1 MLSRTGTI
9 KDVAAWEILDSRGN
23 PTVAV
28 EVKLF
33 DGTAAVACVPS
44 GASTGT
50 YEALELRDGDKKRY
64 GGLGVLQAVKNVNQE
79 IRAAVVGIS
88 ITDQATIDQ
97 KMIDLDG
104 TEDKSRLGA
113 NAILGVSLAAAHA
126 AAKFLNVPLYRHLGG
141 GAACTLPVPMFNIL
155 NGGKHA
161 HDSTDLQEFMVV
173 PSGAASFAEALRTGS
188 EVYHSLKAV
197 LKENGLNTNVGDEG
211 GFAPSLKSN
220 RQAIELIVK
229 AIEKAGYKP
238 GKDCFIALDPA
249 ASSFY
254 DKGKY
259 QLTKEKAT
267 LTSRDLVNYYA
278 EPVSYTHLR
287 AHETA

>member
-9 KDVAAWEILDSRGN
+9 KDVSAWEILDSRGN

-33 DGTAAVACVPS
+33 DGTTATAAVPS

-64 GGLGVLQAVKNVNQE
+64 RGLGVLQAVKNVNQE
-79 IRAAVVGIS
+79 IRAAIVGIS
-88 ITDQATIDQ
+88 VADQASIDQ
-97 KMIDLDG
+97 KMIELDG

-126 AAKFLNVPLYRHLGG
+126 AAKFLKVPLYRHLGG
-141 GAACTLPVPMFNIL
+141 TNASTLPVPMLNIL

-173 PSGAASFAEALRTGS
+173 PSGAESFAEAMQIGS
-188 EVYHSLKAV
+188 EVYHSLRSV
-197 LKENGLNTNVGDEG
+197 LQEAGLNTNVGDEG

-220 RQAIELIVK
+220 RL
-229 AIEKAGYKP
+229 
-238 GKDCFIALDPA
+238 PA
-249 ASSFY
+249 ARTGGSGRPRCRSASLRRSS
-254 DKGKY
+254 
-259 QLTKEKAT
+259 QL
-267 LTSRDLVNYYA
+267 RWG
-278 EPVSYTHLR
+278 PP
-287 AHETA
+287 